1 MMVLETTLVQTT
13 QHPKATQPW
22 KATEV
27 PPATESESPAESQDE
42 QTGVREAKLRSPPS
56 DTPAHVFPPLP
67 RVSGTMA
74 RRSVWAPDVSC
85 ETPNRAPSP
94 AAALAGAPA
103 PLFCQRVSR
112 RQQSQ
117 RAGFRTA
124 LLRVCREV

>member
-56 DTPAHVFPPLP
+56 DTPAHGVPPASSGLRHNGTSVRLGP
-67 RVSGTMA
+67 R
-74 RRSVWAPDVSC
+74 C
-85 ETPNRAPSP
+85 
-94 AAALAGAPA
+94 
-103 PLFCQRVSR
+103 
-112 RQQSQ
+112 
-117 RAGFRTA
+117 
-124 LLRVCREV
+124 LL